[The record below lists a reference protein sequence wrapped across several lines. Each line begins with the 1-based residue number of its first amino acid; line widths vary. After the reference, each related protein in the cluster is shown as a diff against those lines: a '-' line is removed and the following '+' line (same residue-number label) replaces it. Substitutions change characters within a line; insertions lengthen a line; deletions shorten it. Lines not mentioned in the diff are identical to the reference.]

1 MGFNLKLI
9 HLEINKLFGLLDYEI
24 PLDNHEITML
34 TGPNGYGKT
43 MILKIINGILAN
55 ELNILCKLKFSLIEI
70 KFQGGSVSITHDDKK
85 DGLILKHLDNNL
97 GSTTTEKLKLQKD
110 ESSTEDAFYIT
121 WHGREAKPKPKPQL
135 DKPLSSKVL
144 SHITSKKDVSFIC
157 ANRLQVRSDDE
168 TVIDLCARKL
178 KDLMESAQDD
188 SAALSQKLDATF
200 PIRLFERLEQQKRF
214 SPGNIQ
220 ARLNGIQDKRRH
232 YMRYGLIQAEYDLM
246 PEKSTSLY
254 SSNEYL
260 GVLDLYIEDALGK
273 LSPFQTLHQKIDLFE
288 SILQEKILAFK
299 KVMIDRKHGFYFE
312 SSNGDVIDRN
322 MLSSG
327 EQNQIVLLFNLI
339 FDLVSQK
346 VILID
351 EPEISLHVAWQQ
363 TFLESLKKI
372 QKINEYEKVII
383 ATHSPQVISKNWEL
397 TYDLYEMIKNRNESQ
412 QSSEGKE

>member
-1 MGFNLKLI
+1 MKLI
-9 HLEINKLFGLLDYEI
+9 HLNINKLFGLLDYDI
-24 PLDNHEITML
+24 PLDRNEITML

-43 MILKIINGILAN
+43 MILKIINSVLAN
-55 ELNILCKLKFSLIEI
+55 ELNIFCKLKFSSI
-70 KFQGGSVSITHDDKK
+70 KIDYQGGSVSISQDIKK
-85 DGLILKHLDNNL
+85 DVLVLNHLENNS
-97 GSTTTEKLKLQKD
+97 GKTTIEKLKLEKI
-110 ESSTEDAFYIT
+110 EPSMEEVFYIR
-121 WHGREAKPKPKPQL
+121 WNGGEAKPKQKPQSE
-135 DKPLSSKVL
+135 KPLVSKVL
-144 SHITSKKDVSFIC
+144 SAVTSKDDVSFIC
-157 ANRLQVRSDDE
+157 ADRLQVKADDE

-188 SAALSQKLDATF
+188 SAALSQRLDATF
-200 PIRLFERLEQQKRF
+200 PIRLFDRLEQQKRF
-214 SPGNIQ
+214 SSENIQ

-232 YMRYGLIQAEYDLM
+232 YMRYGLIQGENDLM

-273 LSPFQTLHQKIDLFE
+273 LSPFQMLNQKIDLFE

-299 KVMIDRKHGFYFE
+299 KVMIDKENGFYFE
-312 SSNGDVIDRN
+312 SLNGDFIDRN

-327 EQNQIVLLFNLI
+327 EQNQVVLLFNLI

-363 TFLESLKKI
+363 TFLDSLKKI
-372 QKINEYEKVII
+372 QKINQYEKVII
-383 ATHSPQVISKNWEL
+383 ATHSPQVISKNWDL
-397 TYDLYEMIKNRNESQ
+397 TYDLYEMIKNKDTKQ
-412 QSSEGKE
+412 QSLEGNE

>member
-1 MGFNLKLI
+1 
-9 HLEINKLFGLLDYEI
+9 
-24 PLDNHEITML
+24 ML

-55 ELNILCKLKFSLIEI
+55 ELNILCKLKFGFI
-70 KFQGGSVSITHDDKK
+70 KINFQGGSVSISHDTEK
-85 DGLILKHLDNNL
+85 DSLILNHLENSSGN
-97 GSTTTEKLKLQKD
+97 TTIEKLKLQKNKP
-110 ESSTEDAFYIT
+110 SMEDVFYIH
-121 WHGREAKPKPKPQL
+121 WHEGEAKSKQKSQP

-144 SHITSKKDVSFIC
+144 SHITSKEDVSFIC
-157 ANRLQVRSDDE
+157 ADRLQVKADDE

-178 KDLMESAQDD
+178 KNLMESAQDD

-214 SPGNIQ
+214 SSGNIQ
-220 ARLNGIQDKRRH
+220 ERLNGIQDKRRH
-232 YMRYGLIQAEYDLM
+232 YMRYGLIQAENDLM
-246 PEKSTSLY
+246 PEKSTSLH

-273 LSPFQTLHQKIDLFE
+273 LSPFQILHQKIDLFE

-299 KVMIDRKHGFYFE
+299 KVMIDRDNGFFFE
-312 SSNGDVIDRN
+312 SSNGDFIDRN

-363 TFLESLKKI
+363 TFLDSLKKI
-372 QKINEYEKVII
+372 QKINKYEKVII

-397 TYDLYEMIKNRNESQ
+397 TYDLYEMIKNKNESQ
-412 QSSEGKE
+412 QSSEGNE

>member
-1 MGFNLKLI
+1 MKLL

-24 PLDNHEITML
+24 PLNNHEITML

-55 ELNILCKLKFSLIEI
+55 ELNILCKLKFGFI
-70 KFQGGSVSITHDDKK
+70 KINFQGGSVSISHDTEK
-85 DGLILKHLDNNL
+85 DSLILNHLENSSGN
-97 GSTTTEKLKLQKD
+97 TTIEKLKLQKNKP
-110 ESSTEDAFYIT
+110 SMEDVFYIH
-121 WHGREAKPKPKPQL
+121 WHEGEAKSKQKSQP

-144 SHITSKKDVSFIC
+144 SHITSKEDVSFIC
-157 ANRLQVRSDDE
+157 ADRLQVKADDE

-178 KDLMESAQDD
+178 KNLMESAQDD

-214 SPGNIQ
+214 SSGNIQ
-220 ARLNGIQDKRRH
+220 ERLNGIQDKRRH
-232 YMRYGLIQAEYDLM
+232 YMRYGLIQAENDLM
-246 PEKSTSLY
+246 PEKSTSLH

-273 LSPFQTLHQKIDLFE
+273 LSPFQILHQKIDLFE

-299 KVMIDRKHGFYFE
+299 KVMIDRDNGFFFE
-312 SSNGDVIDRN
+312 SSNGDFIDRN

-363 TFLESLKKI
+363 TFLDSLKKI
-372 QKINEYEKVII
+372 QKINKYEKVII
-383 ATHSPQVISKNWEL
+383 ATHSPQVISKNWKL
-397 TYDLYEMIKNRNESQ
+397 TYDLYEMIKNKNESQ
-412 QSSEGKE
+412 QSSEGNE

>member
-1 MGFNLKLI
+1 MKLL

-24 PLDNHEITML
+24 PLNNHEITML

-55 ELNILCKLKFSLIEI
+55 ELNILCKLKFGFI
-70 KFQGGSVSITHDDKK
+70 KIDFQGGSVSISHDTEK
-85 DGLILKHLDNNL
+85 DSLILNHLENSSGN
-97 GSTTTEKLKLQKD
+97 TTIEKLKLQKNKP
-110 ESSTEDAFYIT
+110 SMEDVFYIH
-121 WHGREAKPKPKPQL
+121 WHEGEAKSKPKSQP

-144 SHITSKKDVSFIC
+144 SHITSKEDVSFIC
-157 ANRLQVRSDDE
+157 ADRLQVKADDE

-178 KDLMESAQDD
+178 KNLMESAQDD

-214 SPGNIQ
+214 SSGNIQ
-220 ARLNGIQDKRRH
+220 ERLNGIQDKRRH
-232 YMRYGLIQAEYDLM
+232 YMRYGLIQAENDLM
-246 PEKSTSLY
+246 PEKSTSLH

-273 LSPFQTLHQKIDLFE
+273 LSPFQILHQKIDLFE

-299 KVMIDRKHGFYFE
+299 KVMIDRDNGFFFE
-312 SSNGDVIDRN
+312 SSNGDFIDRN

-363 TFLESLKKI
+363 TFLDSLKKI
-372 QKINEYEKVII
+372 QKINKYEKVII

-397 TYDLYEMIKNRNESQ
+397 TYDLYEMIKNKNESQ
-412 QSSEGKE
+412 QSSEGNE

>member
-1 MGFNLKLI
+1 MKLI
-9 HLEINKLFGLLDYEI
+9 HLKVNKLFGHLDYEI
-24 PLDNHEITML
+24 PLDDHEITLL

-43 MILKIINGILAN
+43 MILKIINSILTN
-55 ELNILCKLKFSLIEI
+55 ELNILCKLNFCLIKI
-70 KFQGGSVSITHDDKK
+70 DFQGGSVSITHDTKK
-85 DGLILKHLDNNL
+85 DGLILNHLDNNS
-97 GSTTTEKLKLQKD
+97 GNTTTEELKLQKN
-110 ESSTEDAFYIT
+110 ESSIEEIFYMH
-121 WHGREAKPKPKPQL
+121 WHEGEAKAKQKPQP
-135 DKPLSSKVL
+135 DKPLSSEVL
-144 SHITSKKDVSFIC
+144 SHITSKEDVSFIC
-157 ANRLQVRSDDE
+157 ADRLQVKAGDE

-178 KDLMESAQDD
+178 KDLMESAQNE

-214 SPGNIQ
+214 SSENIQ

-232 YMRYGLIQAEYDLM
+232 YMRHGLIQAENDLM
-246 PEKSTSLY
+246 PEKSTSFN

-288 SILQEKILAFK
+288 SILKEKVLAFK
-299 KVMIDRKHGFYFE
+299 KVVIDRDNGFYFE
-312 SSNGDVIDRN
+312 SLNGDVIERN
-322 MLSSG
+322 LLSSG

-363 TFLESLKKI
+363 TFLDSLKKI
-372 QKINEYEKVII
+372 QKINKYEKVII
-383 ATHSPQVISKNWEL
+383 ATHSPQVICKNWEL
-397 TYDLYEMIKNRNESQ
+397 TYDLYEMIQNRNEGQ
-412 QSSEGKE
+412 QSSEGNE

>member
-1 MGFNLKLI
+1 
-9 HLEINKLFGLLDYEI
+9 
-24 PLDNHEITML
+24 ML

-55 ELNILCKLKFSLIEI
+55 ELNILCKLKFGFI
-70 KFQGGSVSITHDDKK
+70 KINFQGGSVSISHDTEK
-85 DGLILKHLDNNL
+85 DSLILNHLENSSGN
-97 GSTTTEKLKLQKD
+97 TTIEKLKLQKNKP
-110 ESSTEDAFYIT
+110 SMEDVFYIH
-121 WHGREAKPKPKPQL
+121 WHEGEAKSKQKSQP

-144 SHITSKKDVSFIC
+144 SHITSKEDVSFIC
-157 ANRLQVRSDDE
+157 ADRLQVKADDE

-178 KDLMESAQDD
+178 KNLMESAQDD

-214 SPGNIQ
+214 SSGNIQ
-220 ARLNGIQDKRRH
+220 ERLNGIQDKRRH
-232 YMRYGLIQAEYDLM
+232 YMRYGLIQAENDLM
-246 PEKSTSLY
+246 PEKSTSLH

-273 LSPFQTLHQKIDLFE
+273 LSPFQILHQKIDLFE

-299 KVMIDRKHGFYFE
+299 KVMIDRDNGFFFE
-312 SSNGDVIDRN
+312 SSNGDFIDRN

-363 TFLESLKKI
+363 TFLDSLKKM
-372 QKINEYEKVII
+372 QKINKYEKVII

-397 TYDLYEMIKNRNESQ
+397 TYDLYEMIKNKNESQ
-412 QSSEGKE
+412 QSSEGNE

>member
-1 MGFNLKLI
+1 MKLL

-24 PLDNHEITML
+24 PLNNHEITML

-55 ELNILCKLKFSLIEI
+55 ELNILCKLKFGFI
-70 KFQGGSVSITHDDKK
+70 KINFQGGSVSISHDTEK
-85 DGLILKHLDNNL
+85 DSLILNHLENSSGN
-97 GSTTTEKLKLQKD
+97 TTIEKLKLQKNKP
-110 ESSTEDAFYIT
+110 SMEDVFYIH
-121 WHGREAKPKPKPQL
+121 WHEGEAKSKQKSQP

-144 SHITSKKDVSFIC
+144 SHITSKEDVSFIC
-157 ANRLQVRSDDE
+157 ADRLQVKADDE

-178 KDLMESAQDD
+178 KNLMESAQDD

-214 SPGNIQ
+214 SSGNIQ
-220 ARLNGIQDKRRH
+220 ERLNGIQDKRRH
-232 YMRYGLIQAEYDLM
+232 YMRYGLIQAENDLM
-246 PEKSTSLY
+246 PEKSTSLH

-273 LSPFQTLHQKIDLFE
+273 LSPFQILHQKIDLFE

-299 KVMIDRKHGFYFE
+299 KVMIDRDNGFFFE
-312 SSNGDVIDRN
+312 SSNGDFIDRN

-363 TFLESLKKI
+363 TFLDSLKKI
-372 QKINEYEKVII
+372 QKINKYEKVII

-397 TYDLYEMIKNRNESQ
+397 TYDLYEMIKNKNESQ
-412 QSSEGKE
+412 QSSEGNE

>member
-1 MGFNLKLI
+1 LKLI
-9 HLEINKLFGLLDYEI
+9 KLKISKLFGILDYEI
-24 PLDNHEITML
+24 PLDKNEITML

-43 MILKIINGILAN
+43 MILKIINGVLAN
-55 ELNILCKLKFSLIEI
+55 ELNILCKLKFGFI
-70 KFQGGSVSITHDDKK
+70 KIDYQGGSVSISHDTKK
-85 DGLILKHLDNNL
+85 DGLILNHIVGNSNSSK
-97 GSTTTEKLKLQKD
+97 TEKIKLEKD
-110 ESSTEDAFYIT
+110 ESSTEDVYYVH
-121 WHGREAKPKPKPQL
+121 WYGGDAKPKQKAQQ
-135 DKPLSSKVL
+135 DKPLYSEVL

-157 ANRLQVRSDDE
+157 ADRLQVKADDE

-178 KDLMESAQDD
+178 TDLMESAQDE

-214 SPGNIQ
+214 SSTNIQ
-220 ARLNGIQDKRRH
+220 ERLNGIQDKRRH
-232 YMRYGLIQAEYDLM
+232 YMRHGLIQTESGLM

-273 LSPFQTLHQKIDLFE
+273 LSPFQLLHQKIDLFE

-299 KVMIDRKHGFYFE
+299 KVMIDRENGFYFE
-312 SSNGDVIDRN
+312 SLNGDYIDRN

-339 FDLVSQK
+339 FDLISQK
-346 VILID
+346 TILID

-363 TFLESLKKI
+363 TFLSSLKKI

-383 ATHSPQVISKNWEL
+383 ATHSPQVISNNWEL
-397 TYDLYEMIKNRNESQ
+397 TYDLYEIIKNESQ
-412 QSSEGKE
+412 QFSKGSE